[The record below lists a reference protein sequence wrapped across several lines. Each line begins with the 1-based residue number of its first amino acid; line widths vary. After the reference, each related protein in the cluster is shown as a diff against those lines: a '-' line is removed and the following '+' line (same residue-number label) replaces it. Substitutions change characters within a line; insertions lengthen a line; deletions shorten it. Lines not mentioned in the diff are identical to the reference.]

1 MAERINMKI
10 YSKKRTIGNM
20 ILAPALNFLIGQLV
34 VIVATVLVTV
44 QLSMSGIPQEELT
57 AQVSN
62 QIFQYNVPITAISS
76 LLMLPLAYFFLYER
90 QQRQIYRAF
99 QVCRMLLIIPFGMAL
114 CLGVNML
121 ITISGLPEL
130 FPGYGQFAESIYQ
143 GNLLFEILAVGV
155 LPAMVEEL
163 IYRGILYKGFRK
175 FVPVVAA
182 NLLSAFVFGVM
193 HMNMVQFVYAFVL
206 GMAFAWVYE
215 RYKTL
220 WAPVLMHMSA
230 NVFSVLLTEWEPLA
244 NFINSPTG
252 SIVTLVGMVVGITIV
267 PVALY
272 KVTKKSL

>member
-1 MAERINMKI
+1 MKI

-20 ILAPALNFLIGQLV
+20 MLAPVLNFLIGQMV
-34 VIVATVLVTV
+34 VIVVTVLVTV
-44 QLSMSGIPQEELT
+44 RLSMSGISQEEIT
-57 AQVSN
+57 AQVSG
-62 QIFQYNVPITAISS
+62 QILQYNVQITAISS
-76 LLMLPLAYFFLYER
+76 LLMLPLAYYFLYER

-99 QVCRMLLIIPFGMAL
+99 QVCRMLLVIPFGIAL
-114 CLGVNML
+114 CIGVNML
-121 ITISGLPEL
+121 IMISGLPQL
-130 FPGYGQFAESIYQ
+130 FPAYYQLAESIYQ
-143 GNLLFEILAVGV
+143 GKLLFEILAVGV
-155 LPAMVEEL
+155 LPAMAEEL

-182 NLLSAFVFGVM
+182 NLLSAFVFGLM

-206 GMAFAWVYE
+206 GAAFAWVYE

-244 NFINSPTG
+244 NFMNSATG
-252 SIVTLVGMVVGITIV
+252 SIVTLAGLFVGNTIV

-272 KVTKKSL
+272 KVTKKTS